1 MRVKAWVM
9 AAISVFIFFGGIALS
24 SALGYW
30 KTTSE
35 KVPAVIQEGENAGLA
50 DPMDIRGSYTFQNI
64 SDSFGVP
71 VEDLASAFGV
81 TTDPA
86 GFKCKDL
93 ETMYGDLADGEIGT
107 GSVRYF
113 VALYKGIPV
122 QDSDAADL
130 PASAA
135 AVLREKATL
144 TDEQIEQ
151 LAQHTLEM

>member
-1 MRVKAWVM
+1 MRIKAWVM
-9 AAISVFIFFGGIALS
+9 AAVAVVVFFGGIALS

-35 KVPAVIQEGENAGLA
+35 KIPAVIQEGENAGQA

-64 SDSFGVP
+64 SDNFTIP
-71 VEDLASAFGV
+71 IEDLAQAFGV
-81 TTDPA
+81 TMNPA

-93 ETMYGDLADGEIGT
+93 ESLYGDLADVEIGT
-107 GSVRYF
+107 ESVRYF

-130 PASAA
+130 PATAA
-135 AVLREKATL
+135 AVLREKATISDIQL
-144 TDEQIEQ
+144 EQ
-151 LAQHTLEM
+151 LAQNTVEI